1 MFCIL
6 HVSITILINYKVL
19 IPSIQDSCYNP
30 PGADNIDKL
39 DLKIIN
45 TLNKNARESFREIS
59 RKLNVS
65 LTTIANRIKKLEAE
79 GIIKGYIPLIDLD
92 KLGYDLL
99 VIIGIRI
106 SHGKL
111 MEVEKR
117 ISKNPHVYEIYD
129 TTGDWDS
136 IIIARFKSRE
146 ELNTFIKRV
155 LAVEHVERTMT
166 YLVLNVVKDEK
177 RASL

>member
-1 MFCIL
+1 
-6 HVSITILINYKVL
+6 VL

-79 GIIKGYIPLIDLD
+79 G
-92 KLGYDLL
+92 LGYDLL

>member
-1 MFCIL
+1 M
-6 HVSITILINYKVL
+6 
-19 IPSIQDSCYNP
+19 
-30 PGADNIDKL
+30 
-39 DLKIIN
+39 
-45 TLNKNARESFREIS
+45 
-59 RKLNVS
+59 
-65 LTTIANRIKKLEAE
+65 EAE

-111 MEVEKR
+111 IEVEKR

-155 LAVEHVERTMT
+155 LAAEHVERTMT

-177 RASL
+177 RAKI

>member
-1 MFCIL
+1 L
-6 HVSITILINYKVL
+6 
-19 IPSIQDSCYNP
+19 
-30 PGADNIDKL
+30 DNL
-39 DLKIIN
+39 DWKIIN
-45 TLNKNARESFREIS
+45 SLNENARNSFREIS

-65 LTTIANRIKKLEAE
+65 LTTVANRVKRMEKD

-92 KLGYDLL
+92 KLGLNLL

-106 SHGKL
+106 SRGKL
-111 MEVEKR
+111 MEVENK

-136 IIIARFKSRE
+136 IIIARFSGRD
-146 ELNTFIKRV
+146 ELNKFIKNV
-155 LAVEHVERTMT
+155 LAVEYVERTMT

-177 RASL
+177 RVMFKHKSKTIKDFK

>member
-1 MFCIL
+1 M
-6 HVSITILINYKVL
+6 
-19 IPSIQDSCYNP
+19 
-30 PGADNIDKL
+30 
-39 DLKIIN
+39 
-45 TLNKNARESFREIS
+45 
-59 RKLNVS
+59 
-65 LTTIANRIKKLEAE
+65 EAE

-111 MEVEKR
+111 IEVEKR

-177 RASL
+177 RAKI

>member
-1 MFCIL
+1 MKRL
-6 HVSITILINYKVL
+6 LNYKVYY
-19 IPSIQDSCYNP
+19 SILTNINHAR
-30 PGADNIDKL
+30 PGAENMDKL

-45 TLNKNARESFREIS
+45 ALNENARRSFRNIS
-59 RKLNVS
+59 RKLNIS
-65 LTTIANRIKKLEAE
+65 LTTVANRIKKLENE
-79 GIIKGYIPLIDLD
+79 GIIRGYIPLINLD
-92 KLGYDLL
+92 YIGYDLL

-111 MEVEKR
+111 MEVERK

-129 TTGDWDS
+129 TTGDWDA
-136 IIIARFKSRE
+136 IIIARFKGRD
-146 ELNTFIKRV
+146 ELNNFIKGV

-177 RASL
+177 RAMLK